1 MSVINVTDASFDADV
16 LKSPVPVVVDFW
28 AEWCGPCRQIAPA
41 LGEIASE
48 LEGKMTLAK
57 VEVDNNIETAS
68 RFGIRNIPTLLL
80 FKNGEVVAT
89 RTGGAPKSQLK
100 SWIES
105 SL

>member
-1 MSVINVTDASFDADV
+1 
-16 LKSPVPVVVDFW
+16 
-28 AEWCGPCRQIAPA
+28 
-41 LGEIASE
+41 
-48 LEGKMTLAK
+48 
-57 VEVDNNIETAS
+57 
-68 RFGIRNIPTLLL
+68 IPTLLL